1 MIPNFKILVQT
12 KGSSTLSP
20 AHGKGGARATILFLS
35 ATPPEKSAGGFQ
47 QAGKKEGGLGEGIF
61 ARLLSAPKARQGWEA
76 ARSCVSRKTKPAK
89 IDSLKEKIFCA
100 RPLKEKDIFV
110 DFVRREAASRW
121 GGFLPVRAE
130 IVAQK
135 RFALRSVIAT
145 RLIDRL
151 YMFFF
156 ANCKCYGTIFVL
168 VLCQVYSSFALF
180 YFNDNRF
187 VVFTSRNKNP
197 NAGRI
202 FGFFNS
208 RKRFGYQGFRNRVPE
223 RLFCLFLQSIVGFF
237 TLHHMPLFY
246 HIKYLYHRFIV
257 LC

>member
-1 MIPNFKILVQT
+1 MYRLKSILLLSSITMIPNFKILVQT

-145 RLIDRL
+145 NLNIVNFAGSLFARSPRLRRVSLRKKPVVWRL
-151 YMFFF
+151 NQT
-156 ANCKCYGTIFVL
+156 AGEARRGL
-168 VLCQVYSSFALF
+168 VLKAGGGSELRSNSQMKFVSNFFLSAFGGIRSQFLIP
-180 YFNDNRF
+180 RF
-187 VVFTSRNKNP
+187 TAK
-197 NAGRI
+197 GD
-202 FGFFNS
+202 
-208 RKRFGYQGFRNRVPE
+208 
-223 RLFCLFLQSIVGFF
+223 
-237 TLHHMPLFY
+237 
-246 HIKYLYHRFIV
+246 
-257 LC
+257 